1 MNQHTTNSTR
11 PRAIRNG
18 PARGRAVPA
27 RGGFTLIEVLIAIAI
42 VVALGAVVGVA
53 LLGTRDQADI
63 DNTKIQLN
71 NIEQAI
77 EFFELDYRRVPNGEE
92 GLAVLWDKEQ
102 LDPDA
107 DVDKWKKYLTE
118 ALPNDPWGNE
128 WGYRGEDP
136 EYGEKYDLWSN
147 GPDGEEDTEDDI
159 VAWSDTEGD
168 EFGSDFGSDIPAP
181 DGP

>member
-1 MNQHTTNSTR
+1 MISNAHNETITR
-11 PRAIRNG
+11 LT
-18 PARGRAVPA
+18 ARRGVPA

-53 LLGTRDQADI
+53 FFQQRDNADLNI
-63 DNTKIQLN
+63 TAIQVGS
-71 NIEQAI
+71 IEKGLDM
-77 EFFELDYRRVPNGEE
+77 FYLDYRRYPNEDE
-92 GLAVLWDKEQ
+92 GLAVLWDKEV

-107 DVDKWKKYLTE
+107 DETKWQKYLDE

-159 VAWSDTEGD
+159 KAWSDEEGD
-168 EFGSDFGSDIPAP
+168 EFGSGISAP
-181 DGP
+181 DVP

>member
-1 MNQHTTNSTR
+1 MHQSSSRTHAATVRRS
-11 PRAIRNG
+11 AS
-18 PARGRAVPA
+18 
-27 RGGFTLIEVLIAIAI
+27 RGGFTLIEVLLAIAI

-71 NIEQAI
+71 NIESAI
-77 EFFELDYRRVPNGEE
+77 DFFELDYRRVPNEEE
-92 GLAVLWDKEQ
+92 GLEVLWNKEV

-107 DVDKWKKYLTE
+107 DADKWKKYLTE
-118 ALPNDPWGNE
+118 ALPTDPWGNE

-136 EYGEKYDLWSN
+136 EYGEKFDLWSN

-159 VAWSDTEGD
+159 VAWSDSEGD
-168 EFGSDFGSDIPAP
+168 EFGSDFGSDLPSGS